1 MGQIINPTAF
11 RLGVN
16 ISWQINY
23 ISDISNNNVILF
35 INNYINNIYL
45 AFGIVTSK
53 PKIEIK
59 KENINISIK
68 VYEIKKDKNTLI
80 YVTELLKNIINKKL
94 NKKINI
100 TVIQT
105 SNFSSDAKILGDIIA
120 INFNTKPLRL
130 ILKNI
135 NK

>member
-68 VYEIKKDKNTLI
+68 IYEIKKEKNTLI

-105 SNFSSDAKILGDIIA
+105 SNFTSDAKILGDIIA

>member
-11 RLGVN
+11 RLGIN

-23 ISDISNNNVILF
+23 ISDISNNNVILL

-120 INFNTKPLRL
+120 INYNTKPLRL

>member
-1 MGQIINPTAF
+1 
-11 RLGVN
+11 
-16 ISWQINY
+16 
-23 ISDISNNNVILF
+23 
-35 INNYINNIYL
+35 
-45 AFGIVTSK
+45 VTSK

-120 INFNTKPLRL
+120 INYNTKPLRL